1 MERSDRFSVIAATVA
16 RLNFSRR
23 DRIRYLCGATIIAI
37 VELPD
42 VKGFRQ
48 AEIIMNI
55 VDDPTLA
62 LLTRFVGDTHDLEL
76 SDAEFLLQQVAAI
89 ERYIRPFPAAERQAR
104 ALEWIEAY
112 ALQYRRQ
119 WRRQAVIDALAQ
131 MRCVDCPLTG
141 SDESSPCAVHARW
154 LNLLQ
159 RYADEELSSHDYVES
174 VLNLLRAYKHQ
185 LRVSEIRRRSRRVAP
200 ALDPR
205 CQAALREA

>member
-1 MERSDRFSVIAATVA
+1 
-16 RLNFSRR
+16 
-23 DRIRYLCGATIIAI
+23 
-37 VELPD
+37 
-42 VKGFRQ
+42 
-48 AEIIMNI
+48 MNI

-76 SDAEFLLQQVAAI
+76 SDTEFLLQQVAAI

-104 ALEWIEAY
+104 ALEWIETY

-119 WRRQAVIDALAQ
+119 WRRQAVIDALTQ

-141 SDESSPCAVHARW
+141 GDESSPCAVHARW

-185 LRVSEIRRRSRRVAP
+185 LKVSEIHQRPRRA
-200 ALDPR
+200 AR
-205 CQAALREA
+205 CSTPVNG